1 MLCKRPHIFLLA
13 VLLSVWP
20 ATALSQE
27 KAQLPYSMV
36 SSYQELFKSLKHL
49 DLISPSI
56 IILSTD
62 PQVAPTDI
70 LFKIKLA
77 DDWQNFSPDENGVIE
92 FPDQPDWQDLNLLSN
107 QPKGTLQLV
116 IGFKARA
123 LSSTTTTYQQLM
135 GLVPQFKEA
144 MAALATMQGQPAPEL
159 KGLTIQLPE
168 EPGGTVSI
176 LSKKRETTLKAS
188 SAGMVI
194 MKYKQALWDENP
206 AVEFSKIPVGIIP
219 LQ

>member
-1 MLCKRPHIFLLA
+1 M
-13 VLLSVWP
+13 
-20 ATALSQE
+20 
-27 KAQLPYSMV
+27 PYSMV
-36 SSYQELFKSLKHL
+36 SSYQELFKSLQHL

-62 PQVAPTDI
+62 PQVAPADI

-92 FPDQPDWQDLNLLSN
+92 FPDQPDWQNLNLISN

-116 IGFKARA
+116 IGFKARQ

-188 SAGMVI
+188 SAGMVV

-206 AVEFSKIPVGIIP
+206 AVEFSKVPVGIIP

>member
-1 MLCKRPHIFLLA
+1 
-13 VLLSVWP
+13 
-20 ATALSQE
+20 
-27 KAQLPYSMV
+27 MV
-36 SSYQELFKSLKHL
+36 SSYQELFKSLQHL

>member
-1 MLCKRPHIFLLA
+1 MLCKRPHFFLLA

-36 SSYQELFKSLKHL
+36 SSYQELFKSLQHL

-92 FPDQPDWQDLNLLSN
+92 FPDQPDWQNLNLISN

-116 IGFKARA
+116 IGFKARQ

-188 SAGMVI
+188 SAGMVV

-206 AVEFSKIPVGIIP
+206 AVEFSKVPVGIIP

>member
-1 MLCKRPHIFLLA
+1 M
-13 VLLSVWP
+13 
-20 ATALSQE
+20 
-27 KAQLPYSMV
+27 PYSMV
-36 SSYQELFKSLKHL
+36 SSYQELFKSLQHL

-92 FPDQPDWQDLNLLSN
+92 FPDQPDWQNLNLISN

-116 IGFKARA
+116 IGFKARQ

-206 AVEFSKIPVGIIP
+206 AVEFSKVPVGIIP

>member
-1 MLCKRPHIFLLA
+1 VLCKRPHIFLLA

-36 SSYQELFKSLKHL
+36 SSYQELFKSLQHL

-92 FPDQPDWQDLNLLSN
+92 FPDQPDWQNLNLISN

>member
-1 MLCKRPHIFLLA
+1 
-13 VLLSVWP
+13 
-20 ATALSQE
+20 
-27 KAQLPYSMV
+27 MV
-36 SSYQELFKSLKHL
+36 SSYQELFKSLQHL

-62 PQVAPTDI
+62 PQVAPADI

-92 FPDQPDWQDLNLLSN
+92 FPDQPDWQNLNLISN

-116 IGFKARA
+116 IGFKARQ

-206 AVEFSKIPVGIIP
+206 AVEFSKVPVGIIP

>member
-1 MLCKRPHIFLLA
+1 VLCKRPHIFLLA

-36 SSYQELFKSLKHL
+36 SSYQELFKSLQHL

-92 FPDQPDWQDLNLLSN
+92 FPDQPDWQNLNLISN

-116 IGFKARA
+116 IGFKARQ

-206 AVEFSKIPVGIIP
+206 AVEFSKVPVGIIP

>member
-1 MLCKRPHIFLLA
+1 M
-13 VLLSVWP
+13 
-20 ATALSQE
+20 
-27 KAQLPYSMV
+27 PYSMV
-36 SSYQELFKSLKHL
+36 SSYQELFKSLQHL

>member
-1 MLCKRPHIFLLA
+1 MLCKRPHFFLLA

-36 SSYQELFKSLKHL
+36 SSYQELFKSLQHL

-92 FPDQPDWQDLNLLSN
+92 FPDQPDWQNLNLISN

-116 IGFKARA
+116 IGFKARQ

-206 AVEFSKIPVGIIP
+206 AVEFSKVPVGIIP

>member
-1 MLCKRPHIFLLA
+1 M
-13 VLLSVWP
+13 LSVWP

-36 SSYQELFKSLKHL
+36 SSYQELFKSLQHL

-92 FPDQPDWQDLNLLSN
+92 FPDQPDWQNLNLISN

-116 IGFKARA
+116 IGFKARQ

-206 AVEFSKIPVGIIP
+206 AVEFSKVPVGIIP

>member
-1 MLCKRPHIFLLA
+1 VLCKRPHFFLLA

-36 SSYQELFKSLKHL
+36 SSYQELFKSLQHL

-92 FPDQPDWQDLNLLSN
+92 FPDQPDWQNLNLISN

-116 IGFKARA
+116 IGFKARQ

-188 SAGMVI
+188 SAGMVV

-206 AVEFSKIPVGIIP
+206 AVEFSKVPVGIIP

>member
-1 MLCKRPHIFLLA
+1 VLCKRPHFFLLA

-36 SSYQELFKSLKHL
+36 SSYQELFKSLQHL

-92 FPDQPDWQDLNLLSN
+92 FPDQPDWQNLNLISN

-116 IGFKARA
+116 IGFKARQ

-206 AVEFSKIPVGIIP
+206 AVEFSKVPVGIIP

>member
-1 MLCKRPHIFLLA
+1 M
-13 VLLSVWP
+13 
-20 ATALSQE
+20 
-27 KAQLPYSMV
+27 PYSMV
-36 SSYQELFKSLKHL
+36 SSYQELFKSLQHL

-62 PQVAPTDI
+62 PQVAPADI

-92 FPDQPDWQDLNLLSN
+92 FPDQPDWQNLNLISN

-116 IGFKARA
+116 IGFKARQ

-194 MKYKQALWDENP
+194 MKYKQTLWDENP
-206 AVEFSKIPVGIIP
+206 AVEFSKVPVGIIP

>member
-92 FPDQPDWQDLNLLSN
+92 FPDQPDWQNLNLISN